1 MKTLVLVG
9 HPEYD
14 NSQTAAFL
22 RQAQVD
28 LNMVDWQVLQPTSS
42 FDTMTEQQRL
52 MKYDRIILQFPMY
65 WYSAPAIMKQYLDE
79 VLTVNFVDVRRDGC
93 LRGKELGIVVTLG
106 DPLKDYQSGGRE
118 DVSLSELLKPYQAIA
133 HKAGMR
139 FLPSFPVAQFAYMT
153 PQAKQQLL
161 IDYRGYLANS
171 NFDTFKGQQSWYLQ
185 QLAYFKSQLSPEK
198 QSQLSII
205 MDYLD
210 NNAQQ
215 LDELNWELALIKK
228 EEDE

>member
-79 VLTVNFVDVRRDGC
+79 VLTVNFVDLRRDGC
-93 LRGKELGIVVTLG
+93 LKGKELGIVVTLG

-118 DVSLSELLKPYQAIA
+118 DVSLSELLKPYQSIA

-139 FLPSFPVAQFAYMT
+139 FLSSFPIAQFAYMT